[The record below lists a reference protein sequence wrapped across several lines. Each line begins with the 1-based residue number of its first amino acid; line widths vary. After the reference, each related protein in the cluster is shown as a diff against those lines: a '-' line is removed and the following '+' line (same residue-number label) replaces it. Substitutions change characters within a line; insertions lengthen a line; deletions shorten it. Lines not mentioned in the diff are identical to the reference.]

1 MATVKIDYLK
11 IPTTVDQMREHAKTM
26 NDQLV
31 NAYQRIGEMKS
42 AWQGE
47 RYDSLVTKMNETTG
61 AIHEFLRKAVKEIP
75 DALNDAA
82 SNYAQVDRGSRLA
95 ASEGAVPKEISQIN
109 PSNAELLDFNSEQ
122 IDSAANEIKGNF
134 EKALTSMGEIATAF
148 SGITWE
154 SAAASE
160 FKNRFNEIKAT
171 VEESITYIKNSFQE
185 LVETA
190 KADVQAAENA
200 STV

>member
-47 RYDSLVTKMNETTG
+47 RYDRLVTKMNETTG

-134 EKALTSMGEIATAF
+134 EKALT
-148 SGITWE
+148 WE